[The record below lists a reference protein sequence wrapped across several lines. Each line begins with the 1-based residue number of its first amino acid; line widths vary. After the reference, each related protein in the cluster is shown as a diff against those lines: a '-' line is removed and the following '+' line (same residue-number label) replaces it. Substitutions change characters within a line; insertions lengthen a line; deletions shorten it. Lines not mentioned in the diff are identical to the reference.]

1 MQNLENHVTHNN
13 LLDVSHFDMP
23 IRKIDNPTVLLPD
36 INGKYLEQVK
46 MDNQTLVYRPD
57 TMDILGRSRS
67 KQYKIVEPTELYTA
81 HAKKLLEQTDLPLND
96 VIVDDYIYEGGR
108 KQKRTVT
115 LPSLTKQMNDG
126 SKVSMRSD
134 IFNSVDMSWMYQA
147 FAGAYRDLCRNT
159 LVFGGQRMYHIR
171 QKHTKGLNVMSTLK
185 SVAKT
190 FELFNE
196 NQELMDKML
205 KQEISLKTMAHIL
218 ASNICKKKEGSG
230 KKLLDDTS
238 ISVNYKLL
246 DYFIDRIEQESG
258 NLGYTVWNL
267 YNALTH
273 WSTHIDDTFERLDEK
288 GVAHEIKMTRA
299 GSQTHTARTKRED
312 KVREFMNSE
321 DWQKL
326 LNNTYI
332 FTALHPNIQERL
344 N

>member
-1 MQNLENHVTHNN
+1 MQTEEHRQHNN
-13 LLDVSHFDMP
+13 LLDVSLFDMP
-23 IRKIDNPTVLLPD
+23 IESKVNPTILLKD
-36 INGKYLEQVK
+36 MNGIEQK
-46 MDNQTLVYRPD
+46 ATMDNQVVVYRPD

-67 KQYKIVEPTELYTA
+67 NKYKIVEPKELYTA
-81 HAKKLLEQTDLPLND
+81 HAKKLLEQKDLPLSD
-96 VIVDDYIYEGGR
+96 VIVDDYVYEGGR

-134 IFNSVDMSWMYQA
+134 IFNSVDMSWLYQA
-147 FAGAYRDLCRNT
+147 FAGAYRDLCRNS
-159 LVFGGQRMYHIR
+159 LVFGGQRMYHIK
-171 QKHTKGLNVMSTLK
+171 QKHTKGLNVLSTLK
-185 SVAKT
+185 SVGNT
-190 FELFNE
+190 FKLFNE

-205 KQEISLKTMAHIL
+205 KQEISVKTMAHIL
-218 ASNICKKKEGSG
+218 ANNICKKKESSG
-230 KKLLDDTS
+230 KKLLGNDTS

-246 DYFIDRIEQESG
+246 DYFIDKIEGESG

-299 GSQTHTARTKRED
+299 DSKVHTARTKRED

-326 LNNTYI
+326 LDNTYI
-332 FTALHPNIQERL
+332 FTSLHPNIQERL

>member
-1 MQNLENHVTHNN
+1 MHIQHNN
-13 LLDVSHFDMP
+13 LLDVSAFDMP
-23 IRKIDNPTVLLPD
+23 IKSITNPEILLKD
-36 INGKYLEQVK
+36 INGVEQK
-46 MDNQTLVYRPD
+46 TTMDDQVVVYRPD

-67 KQYKIVEPTELYTA
+67 KKYKVVEPTKLYTA
-81 HAKKLLEQTDLPLND
+81 HAKKLLEQNNLPLSD
-96 VIVDDYIYEGGR
+96 VIVDDYVYEGGR

-115 LPSLTKQMNDG
+115 FPSLTKRIEN
-126 SKVSMRSD
+126 SEVAMRSD

-147 FAGAYRDLCRNT
+147 FAGAYRDLCRNS
-159 LVFGGQRMYHIR
+159 LVFGGQRMYHIK
-171 QKHTKGLNVMSTLK
+171 QKHTTGLNVLSTLK
-185 SVAKT
+185 SVGKT

-196 NQELMDKML
+196 NSELMDKML

-218 ASNICKKKEGSG
+218 ANNICKKKENS

-246 DYFIDRIEQESG
+246 DYFIDKIEQESG

-273 WSTHIDDTFERLDEK
+273 WSTHIDDTFERLDDK
-288 GVAHEIKMTRA
+288 GVAKEIKMSRA
-299 GSQTHTARTKRED
+299 GSKEHTARTKRED

-321 DWQKL
+321 DWASL
-326 LNNTYI
+326 LDNTYI
-332 FTALHPNIQERL
+332 FTTLHPNIQERL

>member
-1 MQNLENHVTHNN
+1 MQNLESHVTHNN

-23 IRKIDNPTVLLPD
+23 IKKIDNPTVLLPD

-81 HAKKLLEQTDLPLND
+81 HAKKLLEQKDLPLSD

-115 LPSLTKQMNDG
+115 FPSLTKKIEK
-126 SKVSMRSD
+126 SEVAMRSD

-147 FAGAYRDLCRNT
+147 FAGAYRNLCQNS
-159 LVFGGQRMYHIR
+159 LVFGGQRMYHIK
-171 QKHTKGLNVMSTLK
+171 QKHTKGLNVISTLK

-218 ASNICKKKEGSG
+218 AGNICKKKESS

-273 WSTHIDDTFERLDEK
+273 WSTHIDDTFERLDDK
-288 GVAHEIKMTRA
+288 GIAHEVKMTRA
-299 GSQTHTARTKRED
+299 GSKIHTARTKRED
-312 KVREFMNSE
+312 RVREFMNSE

-326 LNNTYI
+326 LANTYI

>member
-1 MQNLENHVTHNN
+1 MQNLESHVTHNN

-23 IRKIDNPTVLLPD
+23 IESKINPTILLKD
-36 INGKYLEQVK
+36 MNGIEQK
-46 MDNQTLVYRPD
+46 TTMDNQVVVYRPD

-67 KQYKIVEPTELYTA
+67 KKYKIVEPKELYIA
-81 HAKKLLEQTDLPLND
+81 HAKKLLEQKDLPLSD
-96 VIVDDYIYEGGR
+96 VIVDDYVYEGGR

-115 LPSLTKQMNDG
+115 LPSLTKEMQDG

-134 IFNSVDMSWMYQA
+134 IFNSVDMSWLYQA
-147 FAGAYRDLCRNT
+147 FAGAYRDLCRNS
-159 LVFGGQRMYHIR
+159 LVFGGQRMYHIK
-171 QKHTKGLNVMSTLK
+171 QKHTTGLNVLSTLK
-185 SVAKT
+185 SVGNT
-190 FELFNE
+190 FKLFNE
-196 NQELMDKML
+196 NKELMDKML

-218 ASNICKKKEGSG
+218 ANNICKKKEGS
-230 KKLLDDTS
+230 KQLLDNTS

-273 WSTHIDDTFERLDEK
+273 WSTHIDDTFERLDDK
-288 GVAHEIKMTRA
+288 GIAHEIKMTRA
-299 GSQTHTARTKRED
+299 GSQIHTAKTKRED

-326 LNNTYI
+326 LANTYI
-332 FTALHPNIQERL
+332 FTALHPNIQGRL
-344 N
+344 

>member
-1 MQNLENHVTHNN
+1 MQNLENHITHNN
-13 LLDVSHFDMP
+13 LLDVSFFDMP
-23 IRKIDNPTVLLPD
+23 IESKINPTILLKD
-36 INGKYLEQVK
+36 MDGIEQK
-46 MDNQTLVYRPD
+46 TTMDNQDVVYRPD
-57 TMDILGRSRS
+57 TMAILGRSRS
-67 KQYKIVEPTELYTA
+67 TKYKIVEPAKLYTA
-81 HAKKLLEQTDLPLND
+81 HAKKLLEQKDLPLSD

-108 KQKRTVT
+108 IQKRTVT

-147 FAGAYRDLCRNT
+147 FAGAYRDLCRYS
-159 LVFGGQRMYHIR
+159 LVFGGQRMYHVR
-171 QKHTKGLNVMSTLK
+171 QKHTTGLNVLSTLK
-185 SVAKT
+185 SIGKT
-190 FELFNE
+190 FQLFNE
-196 NQELMDKML
+196 NQDLMDKML

-218 ASNICKKKEGSG
+218 ASNICKKKEGNG

-273 WSTHIDDTFERLDEK
+273 WSTHIDDTFERLDDK

-299 GSQTHTARTKRED
+299 GSQIHTARTKRED
-312 KVREFMNSE
+312 KVTEFMNSE
-321 DWQKL
+321 DRQKL
-326 LNNTYI
+326 LDNTYI

>member
-1 MQNLENHVTHNN
+1 MHIQHNN

-23 IRKIDNPTVLLPD
+23 IKSVTNPEIILKD
-36 INGKYLEQVK
+36 INGVEQK
-46 MDNQTLVYRPD
+46 TTMDDQVVVYRPD

-67 KQYKIVEPTELYTA
+67 KKYKIVEPTELYSA
-81 HAKKLLEQTDLPLND
+81 HAKKLLEQKDLPLSD
-96 VIVDDYIYEGGR
+96 VIVDDYVYEGGR

-115 LPSLTKQMNDG
+115 FPSLTKRIEN
-126 SKVSMRSD
+126 SEVAMRSD

-147 FAGAYRDLCRNT
+147 FAGAYRDLCRNS
-159 LVFGGQRMYHIR
+159 LVFGGQRMYHIK
-171 QKHTKGLNVMSTLK
+171 QKHTTGLNVLSTLK
-185 SVAKT
+185 SVGNT
-190 FELFNE
+190 FQLFNE
-196 NQELMDKML
+196 NSDLMDKML

-218 ASNICKKKEGSG
+218 ANNICKKKENS

-246 DYFIDRIEQESG
+246 DYFIDKIEQESG

-273 WSTHIDDTFERLDEK
+273 WSTHIDDTFERLDDK
-288 GVAHEIKMTRA
+288 GVAKEIKMSRA
-299 GSQTHTARTKRED
+299 GSKEHTARTKRED

-321 DWQKL
+321 DWASL
-326 LNNTYI
+326 LDNTYI
-332 FTALHPNIQERL
+332 FTSLHPNIQERL

>member
-1 MQNLENHVTHNN
+1 MHIQHNN
-13 LLDVSHFDMP
+13 LLDVSAFDMP
-23 IRKIDNPTVLLPD
+23 IKSITNPEILLKD
-36 INGKYLEQVK
+36 INGVEQK
-46 MDNQTLVYRPD
+46 TTMDDQVVVYRPD

-67 KQYKIVEPTELYTA
+67 KKYKVVEPTKLYTA
-81 HAKKLLEQTDLPLND
+81 HAKKLLEQNNLPLSD
-96 VIVDDYIYEGGR
+96 VIVDDYVYEGGR

-115 LPSLTKQMNDG
+115 FPSLTKRIEN
-126 SKVSMRSD
+126 SEVAMRSD

-147 FAGAYRDLCRNT
+147 FAGAYRDLCRNS
-159 LVFGGQRMYHIR
+159 LVFGGQRMYHIK
-171 QKHTKGLNVMSTLK
+171 QKHTTGLNVLSTLK
-185 SVAKT
+185 SVGKT

-196 NQELMDKML
+196 NSELMDKML

-218 ASNICKKKEGSG
+218 ANNICKKKENS

-246 DYFIDRIEQESG
+246 DYFIDKIEQESG

-273 WSTHIDDTFERLDEK
+273 WSTHIDDTFERLDDK
-288 GVAHEIKMTRA
+288 GVAKEIKMSRA
-299 GSQTHTARTKRED
+299 GSKEHTARTKRED

-321 DWQKL
+321 DWASL
-326 LNNTYI
+326 LEDQYI
-332 FTALHPNIQERL
+332 FTTLHPNIQERL

>member
-1 MQNLENHVTHNN
+1 MQNLENHITHNN
-13 LLDVSHFDMP
+13 LLDVSFFDMP
-23 IRKIDNPTVLLPD
+23 IESKINPTILLKD
-36 INGKYLEQVK
+36 MDGIEQK
-46 MDNQTLVYRPD
+46 TTMDNQVVVYRPD

-67 KQYKIVEPTELYTA
+67 TKYKIVEPAKLYTA
-81 HAKKLLEQTDLPLND
+81 HAKKLLEQKDLPLSD

-147 FAGAYRDLCRNT
+147 FAGAYRDLCRNS
-159 LVFGGQRMYHIR
+159 LVFGGQRMYHVR
-171 QKHTKGLNVMSTLK
+171 QKHTTGLNVLSTLK
-185 SVAKT
+185 SIGKT
-190 FELFNE
+190 FQLFNE
-196 NQELMDKML
+196 NQDLMDKML

-218 ASNICKKKEGSG
+218 ASNICKKKESS
-230 KKLLDDTS
+230 KQLLGDTS

-273 WSTHIDDTFERLDEK
+273 WSTHIDDTFERLDDK
-288 GVAHEIKMTRA
+288 GIAHEIKMTRA
-299 GSQTHTARTKRED
+299 GSQIHTARTKRED

-326 LNNTYI
+326 LANTYI

>member
-23 IRKIDNPTVLLPD
+23 VRSEVNPKILLKD
-36 INGKYLEQVK
+36 INGVEQRTT
-46 MDNQTLVYRPD
+46 MDNQVVVYRPD

-81 HAKKLLEQTDLPLND
+81 HAKKLLEQKDLPLSD

-147 FAGAYRDLCRNT
+147 FAGAYRNLCQNS
-159 LVFGGQRMYHIR
+159 LVFGGQRMYHIK
-171 QKHTKGLNVMSTLK
+171 QKHTKGLNVISTLK

-218 ASNICKKKEGSG
+218 AGNICKKKESS

-273 WSTHIDDTFERLDEK
+273 WSTHIDDTFERLDDK
-288 GVAHEIKMTRA
+288 GIAHEVKMTRA
-299 GSQTHTARTKRED
+299 GSKIHTARTKRED
-312 KVREFMNSE
+312 RVREFMNSE

-326 LNNTYI
+326 LANTYI

>member
-1 MQNLENHVTHNN
+1 MQNLENHITHNN
-13 LLDVSHFDMP
+13 LLDVSFFDMP
-23 IRKIDNPTVLLPD
+23 IESKINPTILLKD
-36 INGKYLEQVK
+36 MDGIEQK
-46 MDNQTLVYRPD
+46 TTMDNQVVVYRPD

-67 KQYKIVEPTELYTA
+67 TKYKIVEPAKLYTA
-81 HAKKLLEQTDLPLND
+81 HAKKLLEQKDLPLSD

-126 SKVSMRSD
+126 SKVSKRSD

-147 FAGAYRDLCRNT
+147 FAGAYRDLCRNS
-159 LVFGGQRMYHIR
+159 LVFGGQRMYHVR
-171 QKHTKGLNVMSTLK
+171 QKHTTGLNVLSTLK
-185 SVAKT
+185 SIGKT
-190 FELFNE
+190 FQLFNE
-196 NQELMDKML
+196 NQDLMDKML

-218 ASNICKKKEGSG
+218 ASNICKKKEGNG

-273 WSTHIDDTFERLDEK
+273 WSTHIDDTFERLDDK
-288 GVAHEIKMTRA
+288 GIAHEIKMTRA
-299 GSQTHTARTKRED
+299 GSQIHTARTKRED

-326 LNNTYI
+326 LANTYI

>member
-23 IRKIDNPTVLLPD
+23 IKSETNPTILLKD
-36 INGKYLEQVK
+36 MNGIEQK
-46 MDNQTLVYRPD
+46 AIMDNQVVVYRPD

-67 KQYKIVEPTELYTA
+67 NKYKIVEPKELYTA
-81 HAKKLLEQTDLPLND
+81 HAKKLLEQKDLPLSD
-96 VIVDDYIYEGGR
+96 VIVDDYVYEGGR

-115 LPSLTKQMNDG
+115 LPSLTKEMNDG

-134 IFNSVDMSWMYQA
+134 IFNSVDMSWLYQA
-147 FAGAYRDLCRNT
+147 FAGAYRDLCRNS
-159 LVFGGQRMYHIR
+159 LVFGGQRMYHIK
-171 QKHTKGLNVMSTLK
+171 QKHTTGLNVLSTLK
-185 SVAKT
+185 SVGNT
-190 FELFNE
+190 FKLFNE
-196 NQELMDKML
+196 NKELMDKML

-218 ASNICKKKEGSG
+218 ASNICKKKESS
-230 KKLLDDTS
+230 KQLLGDTS

-273 WSTHIDDTFERLDEK
+273 WSTHIDDSFERLDDK
-288 GVAHEIKMTRA
+288 GIAHEIKMTRA
-299 GSQTHTARTKRED
+299 GSQIHTAKTKRED

-326 LNNTYI
+326 LANTYI

>member
-1 MQNLENHVTHNN
+1 MQNLESHVTHNN

-23 IRKIDNPTVLLPD
+23 IKSETNPTILLKD
-36 INGKYLEQVK
+36 MNGIEQK
-46 MDNQTLVYRPD
+46 TTMDNQVVVYRPD
-57 TMDILGRSRS
+57 TIDILGRSRS
-67 KQYKIVEPTELYTA
+67 KKYKIVEPTMLYTA
-81 HAKKLLEQTDLPLND
+81 HAKKLLEQKDLPLSD
-96 VIVDDYIYEGGR
+96 VIVDDYVYEGGR

-115 LPSLTKQMNDG
+115 LPSLTKEMKDG

-134 IFNSVDMSWMYQA
+134 IFNSVDMSWLYQA
-147 FAGAYRDLCRNT
+147 FAGAYRDLCRNS
-159 LVFGGQRMYHIR
+159 LVFGGQRMYHIK
-171 QKHTKGLNVMSTLK
+171 QKHTTGLNVLSTLK
-185 SVAKT
+185 SVGNT
-190 FELFNE
+190 FKLFNE
-196 NQELMDKML
+196 NKELMDKML

-218 ASNICKKKEGSG
+218 ASNICKKKESS
-230 KKLLDDTS
+230 KQLLGDTS

-273 WSTHIDDTFERLDEK
+273 WSTHIDDTFERLDDK

-299 GSQTHTARTKRED
+299 DSKVHTARTKRED

-326 LNNTYI
+326 LDNTYI
-332 FTALHPNIQERL
+332 FTSLHPNIQERL

>member
-1 MQNLENHVTHNN
+1 MHIQHNN

-23 IRKIDNPTVLLPD
+23 IKKVINPPITLPNIDGIQTPTLMD
-36 INGKYLEQVK
+36 DQVV
-46 MDNQTLVYRPD
+46 VYRPD

-67 KQYKIVEPTELYTA
+67 KKYKVVEPTELYSA
-81 HAKKLLEQTDLPLND
+81 HAKKLLEQKDLPLSD
-96 VIVDDYIYEGGR
+96 VIVDDYVYEGGR

-115 LPSLTKQMNDG
+115 FPSLTKRIEN
-126 SKVSMRSD
+126 SEVAMRSD

-147 FAGAYRDLCRNT
+147 FAGAYRDLCRNS
-159 LVFGGQRMYHIR
+159 LVFGGQRMYHIK
-171 QKHTKGLNVMSTLK
+171 QKHTTGLNVLSTLK
-185 SVAKT
+185 SVGNT
-190 FELFNE
+190 FQLFNE
-196 NQELMDKML
+196 NSDLMDKML

-218 ASNICKKKEGSG
+218 ANNICKKKENS

-246 DYFIDRIEQESG
+246 DYFIDKIEQESG

-273 WSTHIDDTFERLDEK
+273 WSTHIDDTFERLDDK
-288 GVAHEIKMTRA
+288 GVAKEIKMSRA
-299 GSQTHTARTKRED
+299 GSKEHTARTKRED

-321 DWQKL
+321 DWASL
-326 LNNTYI
+326 LDNTYI
-332 FTALHPNIQERL
+332 FTTLHPNIQERL

>member
-1 MQNLENHVTHNN
+1 MHIQHNN
-13 LLDVSHFDMP
+13 LLDVSAFDMP
-23 IRKIDNPTVLLPD
+23 IKSITNPEILLKD
-36 INGKYLEQVK
+36 INGVEQK
-46 MDNQTLVYRPD
+46 TTMDDQVVVYRPD

-67 KQYKIVEPTELYTA
+67 KKYKVVEPTKLYTA
-81 HAKKLLEQTDLPLND
+81 HAKKLLEQNNLPLSD
-96 VIVDDYIYEGGR
+96 VIVDDYVYEGGR

-115 LPSLTKQMNDG
+115 FPSLTKRIEN
-126 SKVSMRSD
+126 SEVAMRSD

-147 FAGAYRDLCRNT
+147 FAGAYRDLCRNS
-159 LVFGGQRMYHIR
+159 LVFGGQRMYHIK
-171 QKHTKGLNVMSTLK
+171 QKHTTGLNVLSTLK
-185 SVAKT
+185 SVGKT

-196 NQELMDKML
+196 NSELMDKML

-218 ASNICKKKEGSG
+218 ANNICKKKENS

-246 DYFIDRIEQESG
+246 DYFIDKIEQESG

-273 WSTHIDDTFERLDEK
+273 WSTHIDDTFERLDDK
-288 GVAHEIKMTRA
+288 GVAKEIKMSRV
-299 GSQTHTARTKRED
+299 GSKEHTARTKRED

-321 DWQKL
+321 DWASL
-326 LNNTYI
+326 LEDQYI
-332 FTALHPNIQERL
+332 FTTLHPNIQERL

>member
-1 MQNLENHVTHNN
+1 MQNLESHVTHNN
-13 LLDVSHFDMP
+13 LLDVSFFDMP
-23 IRKIDNPTVLLPD
+23 IESKINPTILLKD
-36 INGKYLEQVK
+36 MDGIEQK
-46 MDNQTLVYRPD
+46 TTMDNQVVVYRPD

-67 KQYKIVEPTELYTA
+67 TKYKIVEPAKLYTA
-81 HAKKLLEQTDLPLND
+81 HAKKLLEQKDLPLSD
-96 VIVDDYIYEGGR
+96 VIVDDYVYEGGR

-115 LPSLTKQMNDG
+115 LPSLTKIMPDN

-147 FAGAYRDLCRNT
+147 FAGAYRDLCRNS

-171 QKHTKGLNVMSTLK
+171 QKHTTGLNVLSTLK
-185 SVAKT
+185 SIGKT
-190 FELFNE
+190 FQLFNE
-196 NQELMDKML
+196 NQDLMDKML

-218 ASNICKKKEGSG
+218 ASNICKKKEGNG

-273 WSTHIDDTFERLDEK
+273 WSTHIDDTFERLDDK
-288 GVAHEIKMTRA
+288 GIAHEIKMTRA
-299 GSQTHTARTKRED
+299 GSQIHTARTKRED

-326 LNNTYI
+326 LANTYI

>member
-1 MQNLENHVTHNN
+1 MQNLENHITHNN
-13 LLDVSHFDMP
+13 LLDVSFFDMP
-23 IRKIDNPTVLLPD
+23 IESKINPTILLKD
-36 INGKYLEQVK
+36 MDGIEQK
-46 MDNQTLVYRPD
+46 TTMDNQVVVYRPD

-67 KQYKIVEPTELYTA
+67 TKYKIVEPAKLYTA
-81 HAKKLLEQTDLPLND
+81 HAKKLLEQKDLPLSD

-115 LPSLTKQMNDG
+115 LPSLTKEMNDG

-147 FAGAYRDLCRNT
+147 FAGAYRDLCRNS
-159 LVFGGQRMYHIR
+159 LVFGGQRMYHVR
-171 QKHTKGLNVMSTLK
+171 QKHTTGLNVLSTLK
-185 SVAKT
+185 SIGKT
-190 FELFNE
+190 FQLFNE
-196 NQELMDKML
+196 NQDLMDKML

-218 ASNICKKKEGSG
+218 ASNICKKKEGNG

-273 WSTHIDDTFERLDEK
+273 WSTHIDDTFERLDDK
-288 GVAHEIKMTRA
+288 GIAHEIKMTRA
-299 GSQTHTARTKRED
+299 GSQIHTARTKRED

-326 LNNTYI
+326 LANTYI